1 MKIYSTKY
9 IFTDGITQHDAEIED
24 GMAIVRTDSG
34 LPFFLHGEG
43 KDWHATKESAI
54 KRAEEL
60 RIRKLKSLDKQH
72 KKISAMA
79 FDC

>member
-1 MKIYSTKY
+1 MKIYITKY
-9 IFTDGITQHDAEIED
+9 IFTDGIIQHDAEIKD
-24 GMAIVRTDSG
+24 GMAIVRMGSG
-34 LPFFLHGEG
+34 LPLFLHVEG

-72 KKISAMA
+72 KKISAMV
-79 FDC
+79 FI